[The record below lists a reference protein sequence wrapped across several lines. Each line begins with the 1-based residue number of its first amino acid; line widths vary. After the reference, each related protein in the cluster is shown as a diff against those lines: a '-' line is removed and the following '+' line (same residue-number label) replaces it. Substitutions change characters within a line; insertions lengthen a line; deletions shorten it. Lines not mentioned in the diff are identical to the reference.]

1 MILFLYGTDSVRSK
15 RKLDEIVAKFKLDH
29 DPGGMNL
36 ATVDASKAELG
47 DVQQALF
54 ASPFLSTRR
63 MVIVSNLLTL
73 KKDEQQ
79 SIAEL
84 VEKLPVST
92 VAVFYERAEEAA
104 CKKSP
109 LWKILTAGKY
119 HWEFAPLAGAQ
130 LSAWYQ
136 KEAQSRGVSLAP
148 MAVTALMA
156 AVGPDLARAE
166 NEIAKL
172 AAYVGAKPSLS
183 PSPTGREISP
193 PLPSGE
199 GQPLNPPLPSGERV
213 GGEGRK
219 LITPEDI
226 ALLVSGEVQENM
238 FGFLDAVAAK
248 SPAHA
253 ARLLEE
259 QIAAGTESMQ
269 LLAMIARTVRLL
281 IQSKDLLDRHVPE
294 PDAVR
299 ELGVHPF
306 AARKSL
312 QQARRFDMPTLLS
325 LHARLLDAD
334 RKIKTGLSPSPRVM
348 LDLLVAKTVA

>member
-79 SIAEL
+79 PVVEL
-84 VEKLPVST
+84 VEKLPAST

-109 LWKILTAGKY
+109 LWKKLTEGKY
-119 HWEFAPLAGAQ
+119 HWEFAPLSGAQ

-148 MAVTALMA
+148 MAVSALMA

-172 AAYVGAKPSLS
+172 AAYVGARPSLS
-183 PSPTGREISP
+183 PSPTGREII
-193 PLPSGE
+193 
-199 GQPLNPPLPSGERV
+199 PPLPSGERV
-213 GGEGRK
+213 GGEGLQ
-219 LITPEDI
+219 LITPEI
-226 ALLVSGEVQENM
+226 VSLLVTGEVQENM

-248 SPAHA
+248 QPAQA
-253 ARLLEE
+253 AKLLEE

-294 PDAVR
+294 ADAVR

-348 LDLLVAKTVA
+348 LDLLVAKTVAT